1 MKDEILIFD
10 PKIEE
15 LAKKLAKIFSMD
27 QEEALGIVYI
37 EWDLV
42 ENLFH
47 TYGKVEAVYQHL
59 IHELNHTYGIV

>member
-1 MKDEILIFD
+1 MEQFMKDEILIFD

-27 QEEALGIVYI
+27 QEEAL
-37 EWDLV
+37 
-42 ENLFH
+42 FH